1 MESSLFSSMK
11 RIPLIILFLII
22 SATTSFAQNAATVTK
37 ASIKFQIKNLG
48 INTGGTIGG
57 VKATILFN
65 PAQLATSSI
74 EATADVATINTD
86 NDERDTHLRSADFF
100 EAQRYPHIIMKSVS
114 FKRKSGTNYVGQ
126 FNVTIKDKTRQL
138 DVPFTYTEN
147 GNTAAITGTVK
158 LNRLDFGVGGS
169 SLVLSD
175 NVTATITVE
184 MNK

>member
-1 MESSLFSSMK
+1 MK
-11 RIPLIILFLII
+11 RIPLIISFLII
-22 SATTSFAQNAATVTK
+22 SIATAFAQGATVTK
-37 ASIKFQIKNLG
+37 SSIKFQIKNLG

-57 VKATILFN
+57 LKATIQFN

-86 NDERDTHLRSADFF
+86 NDERDQHLRSADFF
-100 EAQRYPHIIMKSVS
+100 EVQRYPHITMKSVS
-114 FKRKSGTNYVGQ
+114 FKRKSGANYVGT
-126 FNVTIKDKTRQL
+126 FNVTIKDKTKQL

-169 SLVLSD
+169 SLVLSND
-175 NVTATITVE
+175 VTATITVE